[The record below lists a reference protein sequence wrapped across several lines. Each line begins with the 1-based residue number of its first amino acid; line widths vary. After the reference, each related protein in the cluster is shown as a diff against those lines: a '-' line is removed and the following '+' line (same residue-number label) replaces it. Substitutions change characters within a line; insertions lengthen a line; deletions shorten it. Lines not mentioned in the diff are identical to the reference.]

1 MRTLLVSFV
10 GIAAGWATL
19 VSAASNTDSPQQQM
33 QKCAVCKAM
42 AAKPELMKNMTWET
56 HKIANGM
63 LSVASVPKDQKPDF
77 DAVHAQMLQNI
88 EQVKADQ
95 QSGKSVELCD
105 YCTSMSDLMK
115 SGAKAGH
122 RYYHRRYLPSYVQ
135 RSGGGAENPRGRRQG
150 HCRAGR
156 NAESAISL
164 RPATD

>member
-10 GIAAGWATL
+10 GIVAGWATL

-42 AAKPELMKNMTWET
+42 AAKPELMKSMTWET

-95 QSGKSVELCD
+95 QQGKAVELCD
-105 YCTSMSDLMK
+105 YCTAMSELMK
-115 SGAKAGH
+115 SGAQKQDIDTTTGGICLVTSNDPAV
-122 RYYHRRYLPSYVQ
+122 VQ
-135 RSGGGAENPRGRRQG
+135 KIHAVADKVIAEQ
-150 HCRAGR
+150 
-156 NAESAISL
+156 AEMQKV
-164 RPATD
+164 R